1 MRLKSFSIF
10 IIELA
15 ASKIVIAKS
24 PRTTVIQTLQ
34 KQSYAILKFK
44 FSIWSIKFTA
54 ILPQMEAMAQTTET
68 FPNSFKIMFLWTG
81 QFQFQISIAIK
92 IFSTQSEFRFGRTT
106 EQTAINNWQ
115 IHHSEDSKFRFGR
128 TTDRQPVSLQNNHL
142 APAIINPPPLPLP
155 LINHHY
161 QRHFSQNRSIQ
172 QRCHA

>member
-15 ASKIVIAKS
+15 ASKIIIAKS

-44 FSIWSIKFTA
+44 FSIWPIKFTA
-54 ILPQMEAMAQTTET
+54 ILPQMEAMAQIHLQQCFFDQT
-68 FPNSFKIMFLWTG
+68 
-81 QFQFQISIAIK
+81 ISISIPIAIK

-142 APAIINPPPLPLP
+142 APAIINPPLPLP